1 MNKRLII
8 LSLFVGL
15 IGSAFA
21 QKQIAQYEYWFD
33 NNDVAKTAISI
44 TPVASYALNT
54 SIPTTG
60 LPAGLHSFQI
70 RFKQT
75 AGLWSSTS
83 TQFFVKVP
91 NTSAGQNQVTQYEYW
106 FDTNYSSKT
115 IQPVSNQTNV
125 SLSTSVSTAQLP
137 VGLHSFQLRF
147 KDNTGTWSSTTT
159 RFFVKQPSSSTE
171 NTKIS
176 KYEYWFDDNYAGKT
190 AQTITSQSDVSLVTS
205 IAPGKLPVG
214 LHSFQMR
221 FQSASGKWS
230 STTTQFFVKQ
240 PASTTE
246 DTKIS
251 NYEYWFD
258 NNYAGKTA
266 QSITS
271 QSDVSLVTSI
281 ATGKLPAG
289 LHSFQMRFQSVS
301 GKWSSTTTQF
311 FVKPNDA
318 GIGNNKIVAYEYWFN
333 DSINKRTNV
342 KIDPI
347 DPLELRN
354 KIVPVNSLK
363 TQITKDAY
371 QMVKD
376 ADGNYKFATVNRF
389 YIHFKDINGL
399 WSSVTDTT
407 FASIIDNVDLSPFI
421 TNPDANDGSKGWTTS
436 GTISTFVQNTA
447 HWTGT
452 TNPYFNLGST
462 TKTGWTASMTQTI
475 TGLPAGTYT
484 LNATGRSAIDTKM
497 MLTVAGTSVDFPANG
512 AVGGEIWEDALAG
525 SVEKK
530 CNNGTGFG
538 WNRRG
543 ITFTTDGTPV
553 VILVS
558 GSTTKSNQWCNID
571 NFTLGLDN
579 SSTLNVSLPD
589 SASAV
594 QYKGCTLQLINK
606 TSGSKIA
613 LTTTGKQ
620 TYTFSGLVASNYY
633 HVDLT
638 TAKGTL
644 IGSIDSIKLNRGN
657 NAVKFSALKAIVPV
671 VLQVLTPAKKNVTND
686 VAIQWYDEV
695 KQFLLQNDTLPDM
708 TVGTVIYYS
717 VGLNN
722 ELGLQFK
729 QPVQQKYTV
738 VAGANIIV
746 YTLQAM
752 DSVTITGTLKDERGN
767 ALSDGLVAIK
777 QLLNG
782 KYEKNFSAHTDNTG
796 KYSITVLNDS
806 SIISYS
812 YSGYITQTRTYSNF
826 NGSTNLGTTSLQ
838 PITGLTVNVNFNY
851 TKSVAAGETA
861 VPENYYS
868 NYVNVSYQAYNLT
881 TGKAI
886 SKLNVQY
893 PDLIIQ
899 DSTSVSDQ
907 IRITASSKTSEF
919 NPVSSVIVVSK
930 NYKDT
935 VTFNLKELGVIKA
948 TYSASSNSSN
958 VGVLYNAQGQLVK
971 KDTYSGGTIT
981 FSSLPDGNYSLVS
994 IAGSTFYSAVS
1005 NLADLSSSGLT
1016 EGTDYVRNNMQV
1028 QSGVISTVGI
1038 TSIPALN
1045 ETMFYYTGTNTSFSV
1060 NKTSV
1065 TSGNYVTLRAKL
1077 DFKNQ
1082 YTGNVSNISLIV
1094 DIPDG
1099 CSFVKNS
1106 VMVGSGV
1113 SAYVQEGSRVTIPL
1127 NSNYTDPIR
1136 FCIIP
1141 TVGGKY
1147 YPTAFVKFDSNKKT
1161 ITQPIGSASFTA
1173 EDMSIVVPEQ
1183 TAKKIIP
1190 VSGTAPAY
1198 STVSIYDGT
1207 TEIGQ
1212 TTAYATG
1219 MWMISC
1225 ELFEAYNLTTHNISA
1240 HIQTPAGI
1248 TILTETKKVEYN
1260 ISMIEVKTVT
1270 MINTAHG
1277 PESLNLKEYNTV
1289 FDFQHP
1295 NATMPPY
1302 WYWPSYPDF
1311 TFKIDFTNNDT
1322 AYVSNV
1328 TLYVKTSSNDI
1339 VPLAASYDK
1348 TKDIWVATKK
1358 FTSNSLPVNLSVDYK
1373 ANSEALLDGEYM
1385 SKSYDIGND
1394 WIIEFKS
1401 KSDLYSSMDSLID
1414 IELKKEI
1421 IDKNKIDSLYKV
1433 FEEINSIYSIY
1444 ELKSE
1449 FNKEN
1454 YLLTLN
1460 SFSEID
1466 YKSYIT
1472 SFIDE
1477 VSLLITNRDSAIIK
1491 EFSKIN
1497 SYNYS
1502 DVDGNNGVIS
1512 INSTNGYAESELESL
1527 GFLKIQ
1533 TTKNTYLYIKNTENE
1548 NIVIDF
1554 DKNIC
1559 LKNNWNKTV
1568 FKSTRLN
1575 KMNNSDEFY
1584 DIYDKILKTYDALD
1598 KSINLSKKIITQ
1610 LMMRVDSHTKEIIK
1624 KINEN
1629 KELLDWQR
1637 NNTDFVI
1644 NPQDIKNTQIKRKE
1658 LLKELGECEKSLI
1671 LYKNILNGIT
1681 SIASI
1686 VLDRQALI
1694 NDFDEWN
1701 SIISGIE
1708 LSDCPD
1714 AESLLIKAKGYR
1726 LKAAI
1731 GYFSILI
1738 GDCGSLGET
1747 LACILGAPE
1756 TLGTSLS
1763 GVPIGLSL
1771 LAISWAAS
1779 NRLTWEDER
1788 WKFEIRIAI
1797 PTLKC
1802 DNNPKPNPDSNN
1814 NNSGN
1819 GGGTSGNSGSGNS
1832 NGAMDPS
1839 GYVFEAISKNRMEG
1853 VTTTIYR
1860 KTVEED
1866 MYGDK
1871 HDVITKWDAASFL
1884 QVNPLI
1890 TDENGVYA
1898 WDVPDGLWQV
1908 KYEKTGYETAYS
1920 SWLPVPPPQLDI
1932 NVGMKHTIPPTA
1944 KKVRGYEEGINIQ
1957 FDKYM
1962 RPATMTNKQII
1973 LVKNGVN
1980 VTGSVRML
1988 NEEEG
1993 YAADT
1998 AKYVSKVRFVP
2009 DQIFTEGDKVTVTV
2023 KSAVE
2028 SYAGMNMAS
2037 DYTQVVEIE
2046 KEVKAIISDSLAE
2059 MNTHTNRAI
2068 TVSVLPA
2075 AAAKGK
2081 TIMANSASFSIVS
2094 LSSTQAVLDNNGKAT
2109 FNVNGDLPGGTTVQF
2124 SISDV
2129 DDLSAVT
2136 KVNVLEAT
2144 QVFAPTASIASGTTV
2159 PKDTTVTLSS
2169 VTPGATIYY
2178 TTDGTLPSDVY
2189 STRQIYGTPIS
2200 ISNSVTIK
2208 AVATKTGF
2216 VDSDITQ
2223 FTYKVNSVNTSDSVN
2238 SVVASVASG
2247 STVLKNSTVSLTCPT
2262 AGATIYYTN
2271 DGTSPSNEGGTRQ
2284 VYINPILIPKSTTIL
2299 SKAIKAGLYDS
2310 KISQFTYKVDTV
2322 KTVSASVV
2330 SGATVAKNSTIT
2342 LLCPTSGATIYY
2354 TTDGTSPDSEGGSR
2368 QLYANPISIPKS
2380 MTIYSKAT
2388 KNGLYDSEITQF
2400 TYKVDTLNNIETVKT
2415 VTASIASG
2423 TTVLKNSTV
2432 TLACP
2437 TSGATIYYTK
2447 DGTLPN
2453 EGSTR
2458 QVYTNPILIPKSMT
2472 VISKA
2477 MKEGL
2482 YDSEISQFA
2491 YKVDTVKVVSAS
2503 VATGSTVLKNSTVT
2517 LTCPTSG
2524 ATIYYTTDGTLPNEG
2539 GTRQVYTNPILIP
2552 KSMTVIS
2559 KAMKDGLYDSKISQ
2573 FAYKVDTVKTVT
2585 TSVASGSTVAKNS
2598 TVMLNCST
2606 SGAIIY
2612 YTTDGTSPN
2621 EGGTRQ
2627 VYSNPILIPKSM
2639 TIISKATKDGLYD
2652 SEITQF
2658 TYKVDTV
2665 KAIMSSVI
2673 SGSTVQQN
2681 STVSLSCATSGAT
2694 IYFTTDGISPGIE
2707 SGTRQVYINPIKITK
2722 SMTILAIG
2730 AKEGFNNSEVANFV
2744 YKVDEL
2750 NVLISKKWNDVLV
2763 CNNTGKLFSSYQW
2776 YKNDAVLSG
2785 ETKQYYQETGGLNGS
2800 YFVKVMTIDG
2810 KSGVSNTISV
2820 NASAKSIKVY
2830 PNPTEDNQ
2838 SFRLEIEVTEM
2849 DIKDALLS
2857 IVSLNGQVLY
2867 KNNNLQFLMQMTGLP
2882 KGCYIIHVRL
2892 SNGEQLNEKLIVN

>member
-33 NNDVAKTAISI
+33 NNDVAKTATAI
-44 TPVASYALNT
+44 TPVTTYALNT

-75 AGLWSSTS
+75 AGLWSATS
-83 TQFFVKVP
+83 TQFFVKIP
-91 NTSAGQNQVTQYEYW
+91 NISAGQNKVTHYEYW
-106 FDTNYSSKT
+106 FDTDYSSKK
-115 IQPVSNQTNV
+115 IQSVSNQTNV

-171 NTKIS
+171 DTKIS
-176 KYEYWFDDNYAGKT
+176 NYEYWFDDNYAGKT

-205 IAPGKLPVG
+205 IATDKLPLG

-221 FQSASGKWS
+221 FQSVSGKWS

-258 NNYAGKTA
+258 DNYVGKTA
-266 QSITS
+266 QTITS

-311 FVKPNDA
+311 FVKPNAA

-333 DSINKRTNV
+333 DSINKRTNI

-347 DPLELRN
+347 DPLELKN

-452 TNPYFNLGST
+452 TNPYFSLGST

-484 LNATGRSAIDTKM
+484 LNAAGRSATDTKM

-525 SVEKK
+525 SAEKK

-553 VILVS
+553 VILVT
-558 GSTTKSNQWCNID
+558 GTTTKSNQWCNID

-671 VLQVLTPAKKNVTND
+671 VLQVFTPAKKNVTNY
-686 VAIQWYDEV
+686 VAIQWYDEG

-708 TVGTVIYYS
+708 TVGTVVYYS

-767 ALSDGLVAIK
+767 ALSGGLVAIK

-806 SIISYS
+806 STISYS
-812 YSGYITQTRTYSNF
+812 FSGYITQTRTYSNF

-1005 NLADLSSSGLT
+1005 NLTDLSASGLT
-1016 EGTDYVRNNMQV
+1016 EGTDYVRNNVQV
-1028 QSGVISTVGI
+1028 QSGVISTVSI
-1038 TSIPALN
+1038 SSIPALN
-1045 ETMFYYTGTNTSFSV
+1045 ETKFYYTGANTSFSV

-1082 YTGNVSNISLIV
+1082 YAGNVSNISLIV
-1094 DIPDG
+1094 EIPAG

-1173 EDMSIVVPEQ
+1173 DDMSIIVPEQ
-1183 TAKKIIP
+1183 TAKKTIP
-1190 VSGTAPAY
+1190 VSGTAPTY
-1198 STVSIYDGT
+1198 STISIYDGT

-1219 MWMISC
+1219 MWMTSC
-1225 ELFEAYNLTTHNISA
+1225 E
-1240 HIQTPAGI
+1240 
-1248 TILTETKKVEYN
+1248 
-1260 ISMIEVKTVT
+1260 
-1270 MINTAHG
+1270 
-1277 PESLNLKEYNTV
+1277 
-1289 FDFQHP
+1289 
-1295 NATMPPY
+1295 
-1302 WYWPSYPDF
+1302 
-1311 TFKIDFTNNDT
+1311 
-1322 AYVSNV
+1322 
-1328 TLYVKTSSNDI
+1328 
-1339 VPLAASYDK
+1339 
-1348 TKDIWVATKK
+1348 
-1358 FTSNSLPVNLSVDYK
+1358 
-1373 ANSEALLDGEYM
+1373 
-1385 SKSYDIGND
+1385 
-1394 WIIEFKS
+1394 
-1401 KSDLYSSMDSLID
+1401 
-1414 IELKKEI
+1414 
-1421 IDKNKIDSLYKV
+1421 
-1433 FEEINSIYSIY
+1433 
-1444 ELKSE
+1444 
-1449 FNKEN
+1449 
-1454 YLLTLN
+1454 
-1460 SFSEID
+1460 
-1466 YKSYIT
+1466 
-1472 SFIDE
+1472 
-1477 VSLLITNRDSAIIK
+1477 
-1491 EFSKIN
+1491 
-1497 SYNYS
+1497 
-1502 DVDGNNGVIS
+1502 
-1512 INSTNGYAESELESL
+1512 
-1527 GFLKIQ
+1527 
-1533 TTKNTYLYIKNTENE
+1533 
-1548 NIVIDF
+1548 
-1554 DKNIC
+1554 
-1559 LKNNWNKTV
+1559 
-1568 FKSTRLN
+1568 
-1575 KMNNSDEFY
+1575 
-1584 DIYDKILKTYDALD
+1584 
-1598 KSINLSKKIITQ
+1598 
-1610 LMMRVDSHTKEIIK
+1610 
-1624 KINEN
+1624 
-1629 KELLDWQR
+1629 
-1637 NNTDFVI
+1637 
-1644 NPQDIKNTQIKRKE
+1644 
-1658 LLKELGECEKSLI
+1658 
-1671 LYKNILNGIT
+1671 
-1681 SIASI
+1681 
-1686 VLDRQALI
+1686 
-1694 NDFDEWN
+1694 
-1701 SIISGIE
+1701 
-1708 LSDCPD
+1708 
-1714 AESLLIKAKGYR
+1714 
-1726 LKAAI
+1726 
-1731 GYFSILI
+1731 
-1738 GDCGSLGET
+1738 
-1747 LACILGAPE
+1747 
-1756 TLGTSLS
+1756 
-1763 GVPIGLSL
+1763 
-1771 LAISWAAS
+1771 
-1779 NRLTWEDER
+1779 
-1788 WKFEIRIAI
+1788 
-1797 PTLKC
+1797 
-1802 DNNPKPNPDSNN
+1802 
-1814 NNSGN
+1814 
-1819 GGGTSGNSGSGNS
+1819 
-1832 NGAMDPS
+1832 
-1839 GYVFEAISKNRMEG
+1839 
-1853 VTTTIYR
+1853 
-1860 KTVEED
+1860 
-1866 MYGDK
+1866 
-1871 HDVITKWDAASFL
+1871 
-1884 QVNPLI
+1884 
-1890 TDENGVYA
+1890 
-1898 WDVPDGLWQV
+1898 
-1908 KYEKTGYETAYS
+1908 
-1920 SWLPVPPPQLDI
+1920 
-1932 NVGMKHTIPPTA
+1932 
-1944 KKVRGYEEGINIQ
+1944 
-1957 FDKYM
+1957 
-1962 RPATMTNKQII
+1962 
-1973 LVKNGVN
+1973 
-1980 VTGSVRML
+1980 
-1988 NEEEG
+1988 
-1993 YAADT
+1993 
-1998 AKYVSKVRFVP
+1998 
-2009 DQIFTEGDKVTVTV
+2009 
-2023 KSAVE
+2023 
-2028 SYAGMNMAS
+2028 
-2037 DYTQVVEIE
+2037 
-2046 KEVKAIISDSLAE
+2046 
-2059 MNTHTNRAI
+2059 
-2068 TVSVLPA
+2068 
-2075 AAAKGK
+2075 
-2081 TIMANSASFSIVS
+2081 
-2094 LSSTQAVLDNNGKAT
+2094 
-2109 FNVNGDLPGGTTVQF
+2109 
-2124 SISDV
+2124 
-2129 DDLSAVT
+2129 
-2136 KVNVLEAT
+2136 
-2144 QVFAPTASIASGTTV
+2144 
-2159 PKDTTVTLSS
+2159 
-2169 VTPGATIYY
+2169 
-2178 TTDGTLPSDVY
+2178 
-2189 STRQIYGTPIS
+2189 
-2200 ISNSVTIK
+2200 
-2208 AVATKTGF
+2208 
-2216 VDSDITQ
+2216 
-2223 FTYKVNSVNTSDSVN
+2223 
-2238 SVVASVASG
+2238 
-2247 STVLKNSTVSLTCPT
+2247 
-2262 AGATIYYTN
+2262 
-2271 DGTSPSNEGGTRQ
+2271 
-2284 VYINPILIPKSTTIL
+2284 
-2299 SKAIKAGLYDS
+2299 
-2310 KISQFTYKVDTV
+2310 
-2322 KTVSASVV
+2322 
-2330 SGATVAKNSTIT
+2330 
-2342 LLCPTSGATIYY
+2342 
-2354 TTDGTSPDSEGGSR
+2354 
-2368 QLYANPISIPKS
+2368 
-2380 MTIYSKAT
+2380 
-2388 KNGLYDSEITQF
+2388 
-2400 TYKVDTLNNIETVKT
+2400 
-2415 VTASIASG
+2415 
-2423 TTVLKNSTV
+2423 
-2432 TLACP
+2432 
-2437 TSGATIYYTK
+2437 
-2447 DGTLPN
+2447 
-2453 EGSTR
+2453 
-2458 QVYTNPILIPKSMT
+2458 
-2472 VISKA
+2472 
-2477 MKEGL
+2477 
-2482 YDSEISQFA
+2482 
-2491 YKVDTVKVVSAS
+2491 
-2503 VATGSTVLKNSTVT
+2503 
-2517 LTCPTSG
+2517 
-2524 ATIYYTTDGTLPNEG
+2524 
-2539 GTRQVYTNPILIP
+2539 
-2552 KSMTVIS
+2552 
-2559 KAMKDGLYDSKISQ
+2559 
-2573 FAYKVDTVKTVT
+2573 
-2585 TSVASGSTVAKNS
+2585 
-2598 TVMLNCST
+2598 
-2606 SGAIIY
+2606 
-2612 YTTDGTSPN
+2612 
-2621 EGGTRQ
+2621 
-2627 VYSNPILIPKSM
+2627 
-2639 TIISKATKDGLYD
+2639 
-2652 SEITQF
+2652 
-2658 TYKVDTV
+2658 
-2665 KAIMSSVI
+2665 
-2673 SGSTVQQN
+2673 
-2681 STVSLSCATSGAT
+2681 
-2694 IYFTTDGISPGIE
+2694 
-2707 SGTRQVYINPIKITK
+2707 
-2722 SMTILAIG
+2722 
-2730 AKEGFNNSEVANFV
+2730 
-2744 YKVDEL
+2744 
-2750 NVLISKKWNDVLV
+2750 
-2763 CNNTGKLFSSYQW
+2763 
-2776 YKNDAVLSG
+2776 
-2785 ETKQYYQETGGLNGS
+2785 
-2800 YFVKVMTIDG
+2800 
-2810 KSGVSNTISV
+2810 
-2820 NASAKSIKVY
+2820 
-2830 PNPTEDNQ
+2830 
-2838 SFRLEIEVTEM
+2838 
-2849 DIKDALLS
+2849 
-2857 IVSLNGQVLY
+2857 
-2867 KNNNLQFLMQMTGLP
+2867 
-2882 KGCYIIHVRL
+2882 
-2892 SNGEQLNEKLIVN
+2892 